1 MTDASG
7 PPLTMVLTMVGTG
20 ETTPSQSS
28 TPHQSLAGSPAARR
42 WMESPPAIDPCSTRK
57 HFTRAIHSGG
67 FKNMY
72 KQRNMCNTIIYY
84 TILYYTIL
92 HYITLYYITLYYII
106 LHYIITLYHIII
118 CYIILHYIKLYY
130 IISYYII
137 FYYIIWYYI
146 L

>member
-72 KQRNMCNTIIYY
+72 KQRNTCNTIIYY

-92 HYITLYYITLYYII
+92 YYIILNCIISYSIKLYDIALYYII
-106 LHYIITLYHIII
+106 LYYIILYYIILYDIVLYHII
-118 CYIILHYIKLYY
+118 LYY
-130 IISYYII
+130 IILY
-137 FYYIIWYYI
+137 
-146 L
+146 